1 MSDVVNQTPAVAES
15 PAPTGDPAGGPVGRL
30 RLMPALSFGRRA
42 AALAGVALPVVVL
55 ATSVSAHGAAGVAD
69 AVALGT
75 TCCPA
80 GFAP

>member
-1 MSDVVNQTPAVAES
+1 MSDVVNRTPAAAES
-15 PAPTGDPAGGPVGRL
+15 PAQAGDPVGRL
-30 RLMPALSFGRRA
+30 RLMPVLSFGRRT

-75 TCCPA
+75 TCCPP